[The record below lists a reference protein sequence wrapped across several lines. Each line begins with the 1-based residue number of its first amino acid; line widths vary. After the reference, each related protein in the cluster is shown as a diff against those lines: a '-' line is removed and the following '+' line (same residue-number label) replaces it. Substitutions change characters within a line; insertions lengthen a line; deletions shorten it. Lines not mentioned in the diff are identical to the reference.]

1 MAKEKE
7 LRTKGGKGKGQ
18 RRQGQRTKEARAKD
32 KGGKD
37 KGFKDKGR
45 VASSVPDELS
55 RYNESDLFT
64 C

>member
-18 RRQGQRTKEARAKD
+18 RRQGPRIKEARTKEARAKD
-32 KGGKD
+32 KGG
-37 KGFKDKGR
+37 KDKGR